1 MMHEKLEGNQGD
13 LNCWRINIFVSMKVY
28 KGIGY
33 LLAVKRSNPTSVS
46 QNRNRTNCISEKR
59 RLNTPKILPQMHVN
73 MK

>member
-33 LLAVKRSNPTSVS
+33 LFAVKRSSSTSVRTIGIIPTVF
-46 QNRNRTNCISEKR
+46 QRNVT
-59 RLNTPKILPQMHVN
+59 
-73 MK
+73 